1 MIRTACF
8 DDWNWSN
15 VIWTGDLCFQQ
26 TGRASAMALVTLL
39 AFTDSSVI
47 GTIETIVASGMLVS
61 NVIIGIFSMK
71 KDT

>member
-1 MIRTACF
+1 
-8 DDWNWSN
+8 
-15 VIWTGDLCFQQ
+15 
-26 TGRASAMALVTLL
+26 MALVTLL